1 MAYAKIKQRL
11 ADGDIIV
18 LDGATGTEL
27 ERRGAPMDPAAWC
40 GPATLEND
48 HILTAIHSDY
58 IRAGSDIITAN
69 TYAASRLM
77 LKDAGLADRSEEIIE
92 RAVEAALRAR
102 QETGAKEVVVAG
114 SLSHMVPMSAGTAV
128 IDPAK
133 IPSTNEISDAFH
145 SLAHTAKKA
154 GAELIMLEM
163 MYEPQR
169 VKLAVDAALSTG
181 LPVFF
186 GMSARRAKHGK
197 VVSFHHFDDLPISD
211 IASLIPKSG
220 IDAAGLMHTGSEII
234 STALD
239 ELKEYFKGPL
249 MAYPDSG
256 YFEMPGWR
264 FVDIIPP
271 HEYGVFARQWLAS
284 GIQLLGGCCGLGLPH
299 IEEAARAA
307 EEFRKGRSK

>member
-1 MAYAKIKQRL
+1 
-11 ADGDIIV
+11 
-18 LDGATGTEL
+18 
-27 ERRGAPMDPAAWC
+27 MDPAAWC

-77 LKDAGLADRSEEIIE
+77 LKGAGLADRSEEIIE
-92 RAVEAALRAR
+92 RAVAAALKAR
-102 QETGAKEVVVAG
+102 EETGAKDVVVAG
-114 SLSHMVPMSAGTAV
+114 SLSHMVPMTAGTHV

-133 IPSTNEISDAFH
+133 IPSTDEISDAFH
-145 SLAHTAKKA
+145 ALAHTAKEA

-169 VKLAVDAALSTG
+169 VKLAVEAALSTG

-186 GMSARRAKHGK
+186 GMSARRTKDGR
-197 VVSFHHFDDLPISD
+197 VVSFHHFDDLPLSD
-211 IASLIPKSG
+211 IASLIPPTG

-234 STALD
+234 GEGLEEVKAH
-239 ELKEYFKGPL
+239 FKGPL
-249 MAYPDSG
+249 LAYPDSG

-271 HEYGVFARQWLAS
+271 SEYGKFARKWLAS
-284 GIQLLGGCCGLGLPH
+284 GVQLLGGCCGLGLAH

-307 EEFRKGRSK
+307 NEFRKSRSS

>member
-48 HILTAIHSDY
+48 QILTAIHSDY

-133 IPSTNEISDAFH
+133 FH
-145 SLAHTAKKA
+145 QPMKSAMRFTRSRIRQKR
-154 GAELIMLEM
+154 
-163 MYEPQR
+163 Q
-169 VKLAVDAALSTG
+169 ALNS
-181 LPVFF
+181 
-186 GMSARRAKHGK
+186 S
-197 VVSFHHFDDLPISD
+197 
-211 IASLIPKSG
+211 
-220 IDAAGLMHTGSEII
+220 
-234 STALD
+234 
-239 ELKEYFKGPL
+239 
-249 MAYPDSG
+249 
-256 YFEMPGWR
+256 
-264 FVDIIPP
+264 
-271 HEYGVFARQWLAS
+271 
-284 GIQLLGGCCGLGLPH
+284 C
-299 IEEAARAA
+299 
-307 EEFRKGRSK
+307 

>member
-1 MAYAKIKQRL
+1 MSFAHIKQRL
-11 ADGDIIV
+11 SDGDIII

-27 ERRGAPMDPAAWC
+27 ERRGAPMDPSAWC

-48 HILTAIHSDY
+48 HILTEIHSDY
-58 IRAGSDIITAN
+58 IRAGSDIVTAN

-77 LKDAGLADRSEEIIE
+77 LKDAGLAERSEEIIE

-102 QETGAKEVVVAG
+102 KNTGATDVVVAG

-133 IPSTNEISDAFH
+133 IPSTAEISDAFH
-145 SLAHTAKKA
+145 ALAHTAKKA

-163 MYEPQR
+163 MYEPAR
-169 VKLAVDAALSTG
+169 VKLAVEAATSTG

-186 GMSARRAKHGK
+186 GMSARRGKDGK
-197 VVSFHHFDDLPISD
+197 VVSFHHFEDLPVGD
-211 IASLIPKSG
+211 IASLIPTSG
-220 IDAAGLMHTGSEII
+220 IEAAGLMHTGSEII
-234 STALD
+234 GTALD
-239 ELKEYFKGPL
+239 ELKQHFNGPL
-249 MAYPDSG
+249 MVYPDSG

-284 GIQLLGGCCGLGLPH
+284 GVQLLGGCCGLGLPH
-299 IEEAARAA
+299 IEEAVRAA
-307 EEFRKGRSK
+307 DEFRKSR

>member
-1 MAYAKIKQRL
+1 MAYAKLKQRL

-27 ERRGAPMDPAAWC
+27 ERRGAPMDPAGWC

-48 HILTAIHSDY
+48 HILTEIHSDY
-58 IRAGSDIITAN
+58 IRAGSDIVTSN

-92 RAVEAALRAR
+92 RAVEAALKAR
-102 QETGAKEVVVAG
+102 VQSGRPEVVVAA

-128 IDPAK
+128 IDPAR
-133 IPSTNEISDAFH
+133 IPSSAEISDAFH
-145 SLAHTAKKA
+145 ALVHTAKKA

-163 MYEPQR
+163 MYEPAR
-169 VKLAVDAALSTG
+169 VKLAVEAATSTG

-186 GMSARRAKHGK
+186 GMSARRSKEGK

-211 IASLIPKSG
+211 IASLIPKTG

-234 STALD
+234 GTALE
-239 ELKEYFKGPL
+239 ELKQHFSGPL
-249 MAYPDSG
+249 MAYSDSG

-271 HEYGVFARQWLAS
+271 HDYGVFARQWLAS
-284 GIQLLGGCCGLGLPH
+284 GVQMLGGCCGLGLPH
-299 IEEAARAA
+299 IEEAVRAA
-307 EEFRKGRSK
+307 EEFRKNR